1 MLAHRRAISSLP
13 SLPSL
18 LLLVL
23 LCATVVRASD
33 LDQLYGYNWTL
44 CQNTTTYFNISTV
57 YRHYDPLSKTYN
69 FSIAGY
75 SPVDVNNVSAAYNAI
90 ATSYTFA
97 RLAFWDTFNDVKALC
112 DSVVTGC
119 PIKKGNITIINK
131 SFRVPGSA
139 FPLGD
144 IQASF
149 RALTGDL
156 QNFTC
161 IDIAPIGYQNP
172 IWRQIFIWVPVGIAL
187 FAAMVSIISTL
198 ISGPTEDFYVL
209 TSNYALEPIAL
220 RLKTPGFFDVLHYA
234 QFIVA
239 SGQLSLRYPKFYPL
253 FVSDFAW
260 SSLLFPGE
268 YLNNAAALWYESSS
282 TTPLPDST
290 AATSNANVPGLSL
303 NKRLLRLWSRQVD
316 SSGPPTVGDSDV
328 PVVVNITGTGMVNFA
343 NSVGLD
349 ARALFLSVLIYFLMI
364 MAAILVLCLLFLL
377 VVEYLGCW
385 YPYRFAGQ
393 RKKIFNFA
401 IGECRW
407 RGFGWTVCFGVF
419 RLLSN
424 PTPLPLLPSSD
435 DHVLLPV
442 DASSALVRKPDGLTG
457 PLLPSPGGSGLYRL
471 LPPAPAP
478 AHHHLRR
485 HQPPTQFFIV
495 ILVYKLFVGAMTGL
509 FQTSGITQAVG
520 IILLELL
527 LFLALWFK
535 RPHSDEAINII
546 YVFFAAMRIVVS
558 VLNILYVEQFP
569 LPNDAKQYIAYSQV
583 FLHCVAFLVFFA
595 IPAKNLIAMCWG
607 ITPQE
612 PTTETNRRRT
622 RASSLGR
629 PLATSH
635 KERWR
640 RSGSNSAGSNI
651 VLTQGMSGS
660 PANLSVMATSMGW
673 GGSGISGEDDPYKD
687 KRESYGPEDLIAW
700 RDANPT
706 GVTGEARP
714 ISGYEEYSQGMQA
727 NLSSSGLGGTTPH
740 RRTSL
745 NDQLGRTQSLGGI
758 GGFYRHS
765 RRSMRRMSKTL
776 EDLAAQATAVA
787 AYQAAGTSAGASYGA
802 AYADSPTG
810 SNPGGY
816 YGADLTPASVT
827 HSGPLRRARVSRV
840 GLWRATARV
849 GMVPGRRRPVRQ
861 SLRHIRGRLRRG
873 SRRADCRS
881 LR

>member
-18 LLLVL
+18 LLLLL

-97 RLAFWDTFNDVKALC
+97 RFAFWDTFNDVKALC

-401 IGECRW
+401 I
-407 RGFGWTVCFGVF
+407 
-419 RLLSN
+419 
-424 PTPLPLLPSSD
+424 D

-485 HQPPTQFFIV
+485 HQPPTQVRPALQHPYGRIFPV
-495 ILVYKLFVGAMTGL
+495 LHCDSRV
-509 FQTSGITQAVG
+509 QA
-520 IILLELL
+520 LC
-527 LFLALWFK
+527 
-535 RPHSDEAINII
+535 RRHD
-546 YVFFAAMRIVVS
+546 R
-558 VLNILYVEQFP
+558 P
-569 LPNDAKQYIAYSQV
+569 LPDLRYHAGRWYHSARAPPLPRSLVQAPPLRRGYQYH
-583 FLHCVAFLVFFA
+583 LRL
-595 IPAKNLIAMCWG
+595 L
-607 ITPQE
+607 
-612 PTTETNRRRT
+612 RRHAHRC
-622 RASSLGR
+622 LR
-629 PLATSH
+629 PEH
-635 KERWR
+635 
-640 RSGSNSAGSNI
+640 
-651 VLTQGMSGS
+651 
-660 PANLSVMATSMGW
+660 
-673 GGSGISGEDDPYKD
+673 
-687 KRESYGPEDLIAW
+687 
-700 RDANPT
+700 
-706 GVTGEARP
+706 
-714 ISGYEEYSQGMQA
+714 
-727 NLSSSGLGGTTPH
+727 
-740 RRTSL
+740 
-745 NDQLGRTQSLGGI
+745 
-758 GGFYRHS
+758 
-765 RRSMRRMSKTL
+765 
-776 EDLAAQATAVA
+776 
-787 AYQAAGTSAGASYGA
+787 
-802 AYADSPTG
+802 
-810 SNPGGY
+810 
-816 YGADLTPASVT
+816 
-827 HSGPLRRARVSRV
+827 PLRRAVPTPERRQAVYRLFS
-840 GLWRATARV
+840 GL
-849 GMVPGRRRPVRQ
+849 P
-861 SLRHIRGRLRRG
+861 SLRRFPRFLCHPCKEPHCNVLGHYA
-873 SRRADCRS
+873 SRTHHRNQPSSHTREFPRS
-881 LR
+881 STRNVA